1 MAELI
6 LKEELLKSDFKR
18 RAFLD
23 EEGRECGCECVRI
36 TPRIHNSHP
45 ARIQIQPYL
54 ILTVLVGLGY

>member
-6 LKEELLKSDFKR
+6 LKEELLKSDFK

-36 TPRIHNSHP
+36 TPRILNRHP
-45 ARIQIQPYL
+45 ARMQIQPHL
-54 ILTVLVGLGY
+54 ILTVLVGLRY